1 MSYNYNNLF
10 LDAMDTDQQKA
21 IDEIKLNKAFALQLI
36 NDLDKVFQ
44 TNYEIVDDQNC
55 VIIRMRRYTSSN
67 WLNAFIFS
75 VTKEGINFKSSNL
88 GYYESGTTST
98 GSEIKGLGKLYE
110 KYKGNGTTCDSN
122 FMLEGTSKHGNVNF
136 VIPINRNGNNLKES
150 LKDIV
155 YLMEQN
161 QYNKRF

>member
-1 MSYNYNNLF
+1 MNYTYNNLF
-10 LDAMDTDQQKA
+10 LDSMDTDQQKA

-36 NDLDKVFQ
+36 NDLDRVFQ
-44 TNYEIVDDQNC
+44 TNYEIVDDQNST
-55 VIIRMRRYTSSN
+55 IIRMKRYVSN
-67 WLNAFIFS
+67 NWYNAFIFS
-75 VTKEGINFKSSNL
+75 VTKEGIKFKSSNL
-88 GYYESGTTST
+88 GYYSVDEVKNPH
-98 GSEIKGLGKLYE
+98 IKPLGKLYE

-122 FMLEGTSKHGNVNF
+122 FMLEGTSRHGNVNF

-150 LKDIV
+150 LRDIV